1 MNELIALL
9 YGECGILH
17 RIESGDE
24 DRVVSAEKDILLDL
38 ARKTNEKYHDGTLTT
53 KELFIYIDVL
63 DVLSSFRDIDW
74 IRELTAELHS
84 ILMKKVDFL
93 PDEYVI

>member
-1 MNELIALL
+1 MNELIALV
-9 YGECGILH
+9 YGELGILN

-24 DRVVSAEKDILLDL
+24 DRVVSAEKEILLDL

-53 KELFIYIDVL
+53 KELLIYIDVM
-63 DVLSSFRDIDW
+63 DVFSSFQDVEW

-84 ILMKKVDFL
+84 ILMNKVDL
-93 PDEYVI
+93 